1 MHLHPSSFQKIGVR
15 FKPDSKL
22 QFGPS
27 RNQGFTL
34 IESLVVVLLIGV
46 LVAIAAPS
54 WLAFLNTQKLNIAQ
68 GQVFEILRKAQ
79 STAKLKR
86 INQQVNF
93 RQKDGR
99 VQWVIQSTAPITD
112 PDRLSWS
119 SLENGIQL
127 NSDET
132 KPQADKLGIHKIQF
146 NHYGEVNGNLG
157 RVVLSAPSSSAKRCV
172 IVSTLIGAMRT
183 GQNRPTRLDNPCD

>member
-112 PDRLSWS
+112 PDRLPWS
-119 SLENGIQL
+119 SLDPGIQL
-127 NSDET
+127 DPDET
-132 KPQADKLGIHKIQF
+132 NPQADKFGIHKLQF
-146 NHYGEVNGNLG
+146 NHYGEVNGRTG
-157 RVVLSAPSSSAKRCV
+157 RVTLFVSNSPAKRCI

>member
-1 MHLHPSSFQKIGVR
+1 MHLHRQSFQFGAQFKRDPNRRIGA
-15 FKPDSKL
+15 
-22 QFGPS
+22 
-27 RNQGFTL
+27 NQGFTL
-34 IESLVVVLLIGV
+34 IESLVVVLMIGV
-46 LVAIAAPS
+46 LAAIATPS
-54 WLAFLNTQKLNIAQ
+54 WLAFLNARKLSVAQ

-86 INQQVNF
+86 TNQQVSF

-99 VQWVIQSTAPITD
+99 VQWIIRDAAKITD

-119 SLENGIQL
+119 SLDKGIQL
-127 NSDET
+127 DPDET
-132 KPQADKLGIHKIQF
+132 NPEADKFGIHKFQF

-157 RVVLSAPSSSAKRCV
+157 RVTLFVSPSPTKRCV

-183 GQNRPTRLDNPCD
+183 GQNRPTRKGNPCD